1 MFIALVIGAV
11 LLAAMC
17 VSSASMKLRHHE
29 QAVAIIGGT
38 VGVPLRFFPVLAS
51 LELAGAAG
59 ILIGL
64 WLEPLGIA
72 AAAGLVAYFIGAVTG
87 HLRVGDTKNL
97 TMPLPPLVLSIAV
110 LVLRLVTA

>member
-1 MFIALVIGAV
+1 MFIALSIATV
-11 LLAAMC
+11 LLAAIC
-17 VSSASMKLRHHE
+17 ASSASMKLRKHE

-51 LELAGAAG
+51 LELAGATG
-59 ILIGL
+59 VLVGL

-72 AAAGLVAYFIGAVTG
+72 AAAALVAYFLCAIAG

-110 LVLRLVTA
+110 LALRLATL

>member
-1 MFIALVIGAV
+1 MFIALVISAI

-17 VSSASMKLRHHE
+17 VSSASMKLRRNE
-29 QAVAIIGGT
+29 RAVAITGGT
-38 VGVPLRFFPVLAS
+38 VGVPLRLFPVLAS

-59 ILIGL
+59 ILTGL
-64 WLEPLGIA
+64 WLELVGIA

-87 HLRVGDTKNL
+87 HLRAGDTKNL
-97 TMPLPPLVLSIAV
+97 TMPLVPLTLSIAV

>member
-17 VSSASMKLRHHE
+17 VSSASMKLRRHE
-29 QAVAIIGGT
+29 QAVAITGGT
-38 VGVPLRFFPVLAS
+38 
-51 LELAGAAG
+51 
-59 ILIGL
+59 
-64 WLEPLGIA
+64 
-72 AAAGLVAYFIGAVTG
+72 VTG

-97 TMPLPPLVLSIAV
+97 TMPLPPLVLCIAV